1 MNKTIQINPELFKFT
16 GTRKRSVT
24 PKEITVKVPKEQNTT
39 LSKRN
44 SLMKFIRRHQED
56 KNTLKNRNHNQS
68 CSEVT
73 DNGIQSDF
81 DKSLQFLIDVT
92 DKETDAQSQDI
103 SENVNLKFPENIT
116 PQYGCL
122 KNGTLPTYR
131 QLYGN
136 QTMKKHHKPTGQLGR
151 TFHSHQRPY
160 TLDNTPKEDYR
171 PSYIEQNNQYNST
184 EADTGQLSRTFHSHQ
199 RPDNPIEDYRPSYI
213 EQNNQYNSTEADT
226 QTNHDNAIISQKK
239 LLKRTYRIGK
249 CNADRKISV
258 LVSNKTI
265 RHHTSD
271 KNQNLKKTNLLD
283 VRRYLVKHGLIK
295 IGSTAP
301 PDVLRKMFESASM
314 VCGNITNHN
323 SETLLYNY
331 MNPEKI

>member
-24 PKEITVKVPKEQNTT
+24 PKEITVKVPKEHNTT

-44 SLMKFIRRHQED
+44 SLMKFIRRHQES
-56 KNTLKNRNHNQS
+56 KNTLKNRNH
-68 CSEVT
+68 
-73 DNGIQSDF
+73 DNTQESSSSDENQSDF
-81 DKSLQFLIDVT
+81 DKSLRFLMDIA
-92 DKETDAQSQDI
+92 DKNNDESKNQDTYQ
-103 SENVNLKFPENIT
+103 NVNMKFPENIS

-122 KNGTLPTYR
+122 KNGTLPTFR
-131 QLYGN
+131 QFYGN
-136 QTMKKHHKPTGQLGR
+136 QTMKRHHKPSEQLDR
-151 TFHSHQRPY
+151 TFHTHQHVN
-160 TLDNTPKEDYR
+160 TLGQTPSANYQVDSDKYDCHQNGNNCHQNSQEESNYLAADNNERQNSFEDKR
-171 PSYIEQNNQYNST
+171 N
-184 EADTGQLSRTFHSHQ
+184 DTAVEKN
-199 RPDNPIEDYRPSYI
+199 D
-213 EQNNQYNSTEADT
+213 DT
-226 QTNHDNAIISQKK
+226 IISQKK

-249 CNADRKISV
+249 RNADRKISV

-265 RHHTSD
+265 RHQTSN
-271 KNQNLKKTNLLD
+271 KNQTLKKTHLVD
-283 VRRYLVKHGLIK
+283 VRRYLVKHGFIK

-323 SETLLYNY
+323 SETLMYNY

>member
-56 KNTLKNRNHNQS
+56 KNTLKNRNNHS

-73 DNGIQSDF
+73 DNVIQSDF

-184 EADTGQLSRTFHSHQ
+184 EADT
-199 RPDNPIEDYRPSYI
+199 
-213 EQNNQYNSTEADT
+213 

-265 RHHTSD
+265 RHQTSN
-271 KNQNLKKTNLLD
+271 KNQHLKKTNLLD